1 MNLQNWKDQA
11 KAHWKEFQPKRFKAL
26 QQAGKLDE
34 ALDQAANQTYLEV
47 SQLEE
52 SGFQPSEAFQMV
64 MESYLFPP
72 MEGQPEKPATS
83 LTHEMAKA
91 MASGQRSM
99 QIG

>member
-26 QQAGKLDE
+26 QAAGKLDE
-34 ALDQAANQTYLEV
+34 ALESAANQTYLEV
-47 SQLEE
+47 SQLEA
-52 SGFQPSEAFQMV
+52 SGFQPDEAFQMV
-64 MESYLFPP
+64 RESYLFPP
-72 MEGQPEKPATS
+72 EESQPQQPATS

-91 MASGQRSM
+91 AATGQRSL